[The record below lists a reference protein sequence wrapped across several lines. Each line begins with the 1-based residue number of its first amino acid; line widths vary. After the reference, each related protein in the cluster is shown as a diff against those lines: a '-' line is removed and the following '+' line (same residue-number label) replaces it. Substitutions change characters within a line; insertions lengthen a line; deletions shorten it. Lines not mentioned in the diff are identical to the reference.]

1 MATER
6 AFLDTHV
13 AYWLA
18 GGSPSLSSRALSSI
32 NSFGLRVIS
41 SITLVELSMKSRRG
55 LGSISDLASGF
66 ESVGIHVEDFT
77 AEDAMN
83 FGRFAALDGHDP
95 FDRMLLAQAAR
106 ISGTT
111 FFTADRVILGLGLD
125 WVVDAAG

>member
-1 MATER
+1 MASDR
-6 AFLDTHV
+6 AFLDSHV

-18 GGSPSLSSRALSSI
+18 GGSPTLSSRTLSSI
-32 NSFGLRVIS
+32 NSFGLRAIS

-55 LGSISDLASGF
+55 LGAIADLAAGF
-66 ESVGIHVEDFT
+66 KSVGIQIEDFS

-83 FGRFAALDGHDP
+83 FGRFAALEGHDP

-106 ISGTT
+106 VSGTT

-125 WVVDAAG
+125 WVVDARA

>member
-1 MATER
+1 MASDR
-6 AFLDTHV
+6 AFLDSHV

-18 GGSPSLSSRALSSI
+18 GGSPTLSSRTLSSI
-32 NSFGLRVIS
+32 NSFGLRAIS

-55 LGSISDLASGF
+55 LGAIADLAAGF
-66 ESVGIHVEDFT
+66 KSVGIQIEDFR

-83 FGRFAALDGHDP
+83 FGRFAALEGHDP

-106 ISGTT
+106 VSGTT

-125 WVVDAAG
+125 WVVDARA